1 VKVSLEGVG
10 YGDGADIL
18 PTSGSV
24 EFQEGVATAQ
34 LTLTVL
40 DDQVRLGWH
49 FISVLVW
56 RQ

>member
-1 VKVSLEGVG
+1 MKVSLEGVG